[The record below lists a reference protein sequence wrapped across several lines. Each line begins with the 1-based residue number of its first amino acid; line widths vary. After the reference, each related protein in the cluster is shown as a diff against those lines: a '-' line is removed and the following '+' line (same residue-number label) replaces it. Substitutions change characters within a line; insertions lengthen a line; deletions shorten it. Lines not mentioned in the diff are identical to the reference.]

1 MSENKGIKDGIKLN
15 GLLAIKIKNKYK
27 SLKTLL
33 KLLFTNKLTGLA
45 FIVIVV
51 LVIVAV
57 FAPIIA
63 PYPEQGLGKVNLD
76 EVFQSPNAKH
86 LFGTDE
92 LGRDILSRV
101 IYGARISL
109 SISIITIVIA
119 VSIAIPIGVVAG
131 YYGGFID
138 EIIMRITDVFLSFP
152 PLLIAI
158 VITSFLGPSLKN
170 AVIAIAIA
178 WWPSYA
184 RLIRAQVISMREK
197 PFIMASKCIGT
208 SDLKIMI
215 SHVIPN
221 SIAPIIIQASMDLGG
236 VILTAAS
243 LSFIGLGAQ
252 APQPE
257 WGLII
262 STSRKFI
269 MDVWWYTTFPG
280 MLIFITVLCFNLLGD
295 GLREV
300 LDPKTR
306 VR

>member
-1 MSENKGIKDGIKLN
+1 MIGNEKSIV
-15 GLLAIKIKNKYK
+15 KNNMKMFIAVKTKNRYK
-27 SLKTLL
+27 SLKTFL
-33 KLLFTNKLTGLA
+33 KLLFTNKLTGFA
-45 FIVIVV
+45 FIVIVA
-51 LVIVAV
+51 LVIIAI

-63 PYPEQGLGKVNLD
+63 PYPEQGLGKVNLS
-76 EVFQSPNAKH
+76 EVFQSPNSNH

-92 LGRDILSRV
+92 LGRDILSRLV
-101 IYGARISL
+101 YGARISL
-109 SISIITIVIA
+109 SISVITIIIA
-119 VSIAIPIGVVAG
+119 LVIAIPLGLVSG

-138 EIIMRITDVFLSFP
+138 ELIMRITDVFLSFP

-184 RLIRAQVISMREK
+184 RLIRAQVISVREK
-197 PFIMASKCIGT
+197 PFISASKCIGT
-208 SDLKIMI
+208 SNFKIMLT
-215 SHVIPN
+215 HVLPN
-221 SIAPIIIQASMDLGG
+221 SIAPIIIQASMDMGS
-236 VILTAAS
+236 VVLTAAS

-252 APQPE
+252 APEPE

-269 MDVWWYTTFPG
+269 MDAWWYTVFPG
-280 MLIFITVLCFNLLGD
+280 IVIFVTVLCFNLLGD

>member
-1 MSENKGIKDGIKLN
+1 MIETKGTKSAGRLKRFA
-15 GLLAIKIKNKYK
+15 AIRIKNSYM
-27 SLKTLL
+27 SLKTFLR
-33 KLLFTNKLTGLA
+33 LLFTNKLTGFA
-45 FIVIVV
+45 FIVIAA
-51 LVIVAV
+51 LVIIAV
-57 FAPIIA
+57 LAPVIA
-63 PYPEQGLGKVNLD
+63 PYPEQGLGKVKLD
-76 EVFQSPNAKH
+76 EVFQPPNAVH

-119 VSIAIPIGVVAG
+119 VAIAIPIGVISG
-131 YYGGFID
+131 YYGGFVD

-170 AVIAIAIA
+170 AVLAIAIA

-184 RLIRAQVISMREK
+184 RLIRAQVIAMREK
-197 PFIMASKCIGT
+197 PFVRASKCIGT
-208 SDLKIMI
+208 SDFNIMF
-215 SHVIPN
+215 SHVLPN

-252 APQPE
+252 APEPE

-262 STSRKFI
+262 STSRNYI
-269 MDVWWYTTFPG
+269 MDVWWYTAFPG
-280 MLIFITVLCFNLLGD
+280 VLIFVTVLCFNLLGD

>member
-1 MSENKGIKDGIKLN
+1 MTEDVKNGGNIKQK
-15 GLLAIKIKNKYK
+15 GLLTIKMKSKYK
-27 SLKTLL
+27 SLKNFL
-33 KLLFTNKLTGLA
+33 KLLFTNKLTGVA
-45 FIVIVV
+45 FILIIG
-51 LVIVAV
+51 LALIAI
-57 FAPIIA
+57 FAPLIA
-63 PYPEQGLGKVNLD
+63 PYPEQGMGKINLD
-76 EVFQSPNAKH
+76 DVFQPPSAKY

-92 LGRDILSRV
+92 LGRDLLSRV
-101 IYGARISL
+101 IYGTRISL
-109 SISIITIVIA
+109 SISIITVI
-119 VSIAIPIGVVAG
+119 IAILIAMPIGVLAG
-131 YYGGFID
+131 YYGGIID
-138 EIIMRITDVFLSFP
+138 EIMMRITDVFLSFP

-170 AVIAIAIA
+170 VVIAISIA

-184 RLIRAQVISMREK
+184 RLLRAQVISVREK

-221 SIAPIIIQASMDLGG
+221 CISPIIIQASMDLGF

-252 APQPE
+252 PPQPE

-262 STSRKFI
+262 STSRNFI
-269 MDVWWYTTFPG
+269 MDIWWYPLFPG
-280 MLIFITVLCFNLLGD
+280 IVIFITVLCFNLLGD
-295 GLREV
+295 GLREI

>member
-1 MSENKGIKDGIKLN
+1 MVKSKKSKSGRKLKKYA
-15 GLLAIKIKNKYK
+15 AIKIKNNYT
-27 SLKTLL
+27 SFKTFL

-45 FIVIVV
+45 FMIIII
-51 LVIVAV
+51 LVIMAV
-57 FAPIIA
+57 LAPVIA

-76 EVFQSPNAKH
+76 EVFQSPSARH

-109 SISIITIVIA
+109 SISIITIIIA
-119 VSIAIPIGVVAG
+119 VAIAIPIGLTAG
-131 YYGGFID
+131 YYGGFVD

-197 PFIMASKCIGT
+197 PFINASKCIGT
-208 SDLKIMI
+208 SDLKIMLT
-215 SHVIPN
+215 HVLPN

-236 VILTAAS
+236 VILTASS

-252 APQPE
+252 APEPE

-269 MDVWWYTTFPG
+269 MDVWWYTAFPG
-280 MLIFITVLCFNLLGD
+280 ILIFITVLCFNLLGD
-295 GLREV
+295 GLREI

>member
-1 MSENKGIKDGIKLN
+1 MTEETRISGKVLALIVIKF
-15 GLLAIKIKNKYK
+15 K
-27 SLKTLL
+27 SSMRDLKTFL
-33 KLLFTNKLTGLA
+33 KLLFTNKLTGGAFVIILCLILVAILA
-45 FIVIVV
+45 P
-51 LVIVAV
+51 A
-57 FAPIIA
+57 IA
-63 PYPEQGLGKVNLD
+63 PYPEQGQGKVNLE
-76 EVFQSPNAKH
+76 EVFQAPSSAHP
-86 LFGTDE
+86 FGTDE

-101 IYGARISL
+101 IFGARISL
-109 SISIITIVIA
+109 SISVITIVLAVAIA
-119 VSIAIPIGVVAG
+119 VPLGVAAG
-131 YYGGFID
+131 YYGGIAD

-152 PLLIAI
+152 PLLVAI

-184 RLIRAQVISMREK
+184 RLIRAQVMAVREK
-197 PFIMASKCIGT
+197 PFVSASKCIGT
-208 SDLKIMI
+208 KDIKIMF
-215 SHVIPN
+215 SHILPN

-236 VILTAAS
+236 VILTASS

-252 APQPE
+252 APEPE

-269 MDVWWYTTFPG
+269 MDAWWYTAFPG
-280 MLIFITVLCFNLLGD
+280 ILIFITVLCFNLVGD
-295 GLREV
+295 GFREV

>member
-1 MSENKGIKDGIKLN
+1 MVEDKTKNNNRMFI
-15 GLLAIKIKNKYK
+15 AVKIKNKYN
-27 SLKTLL
+27 SLKTFL
-33 KLLFTNKLTGLA
+33 KLLFTNKLTGFA
-45 FIVIVV
+45 FVVIAA
-51 LVIVAV
+51 LVIIAI

-63 PYPEQGLGKVNLD
+63 PYPDQGLGKVNLD
-76 EVFQSPNAKH
+76 EEFQSPNAKH
-86 LFGTDE
+86 IFGTDE
-92 LGRDILSRV
+92 LGRDIFSRLV
-101 IYGARISL
+101 YGARISL

-119 VSIAIPIGVVAG
+119 LIIAIPLGLISG
-131 YYGGFID
+131 YYGGVVD
-138 EIIMRITDVFLSFP
+138 EIIMRITDIFLSFP

-158 VITSFLGPSLKN
+158 VIASFLGPSLKN

-184 RLIRAQVISMREK
+184 RLIRAQVISVKQK
-197 PFIMASKCIGT
+197 PFISASKCIGT
-208 SDLKIMI
+208 SDFKIML
-215 SHVIPN
+215 SHILPN
-221 SIAPIIIQASMDLGG
+221 SIAPIIMDMGS

-252 APQPE
+252 APEPE

-262 STSRKFI
+262 STSRRFI
-269 MDVWWYTTFPG
+269 IDAWWYTVYPG
-280 MLIFITVLCFNLLGD
+280 IVIFITVLSFNLLGD

>member
-1 MSENKGIKDGIKLN
+1 MVENEKNIIKNNNKMFI
-15 GLLAIKIKNKYK
+15 AIKIKNKYN
-27 SLKTLL
+27 SLKTFL
-33 KLLFTNKLTGLA
+33 KLLFTNKLTGFA
-45 FIVIVV
+45 FIVIAA
-51 LVIVAV
+51 LVIIAI
-57 FAPIIA
+57 FAPVLA

-86 LFGTDE
+86 IFGTDE
-92 LGRDILSRV
+92 LGRDIFSRLV
-101 IYGARISL
+101 YGARISL
-109 SISIITIVIA
+109 SISVITIVIA
-119 VSIAIPIGVVAG
+119 LIIAIPLGLISG
-131 YYGGFID
+131 YYGGIVD
-138 EIIMRITDVFLSFP
+138 EIIMRITDIFLSFP

-158 VITSFLGPSLKN
+158 VIASFLGPSLKN

-184 RLIRAQVISMREK
+184 RLIRAQVISIKQK
-197 PFIMASKCIGT
+197 PFISASRCIGT
-208 SDLKIMI
+208 SDYKIMLTHI
-215 SHVIPN
+215 LPN
-221 SIAPIIIQASMDLGG
+221 SIAPIIIQASMDMGS

-252 APQPE
+252 APEPE

-262 STSRKFI
+262 STSRRFV
-269 MDVWWYTTFPG
+269 MDAWWYTVFPG
-280 MLIFITVLCFNLLGD
+280 LIIFITVLSFNLLGD